1 MCAEIRGERVPL
13 AVAATDAVH
22 DLVVLRIADV
32 ATTISRL
39 GPLPPVVQVQQEPPP
54 PEAMLY
60 NFGYIGVRYRIP
72 YACAG
77 FREPEDDEILASGR
91 APNVAEVDFT
101 EAYLLS
107 MEARAGMSGGPV
119 CLADSASVI
128 GIQVA
133 CLQSST
139 DAPGGKVSVVVP
151 IRFGVE
157 LLRGCYPSR

>member
-1 MCAEIRGERVPL
+1 M
-13 AVAATDAVH
+13 
-22 DLVVLRIADV
+22 
-32 ATTISRL
+32 
-39 GPLPPVVQVQQEPPP
+39 
-54 PEAMLY
+54 Y

-77 FREPEDDEILASGR
+77 FREPEGDEILVSGR

-101 EAYLLS
+101 EAYLLG

-157 LLRGCYPSR
+157 LLRGCLSEPVVD